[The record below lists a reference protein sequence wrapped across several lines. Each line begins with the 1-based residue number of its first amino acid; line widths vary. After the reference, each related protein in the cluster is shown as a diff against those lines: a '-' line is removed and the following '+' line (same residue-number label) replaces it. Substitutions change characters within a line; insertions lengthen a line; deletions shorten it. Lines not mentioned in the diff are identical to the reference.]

1 MGTKKRRQYSTEFKR
16 EAVELASQPGQ
27 TIVGTA
33 ADLGVAASALH
44 RWKRDLTEHGSQ
56 AFVGQGV
63 ARDAELMALRRE
75 LAQVKKERDFLK
87 SAAAYFAR
95 DDK

>member
-1 MGTKKRRQYSTEFKR
+1 MGTKKRRQYSAEFKR
-16 EAVELASQPGQ
+16 EAVQLASQPGQ

-33 ADLGVAASALH
+33 ADLGIAASALH
-44 RWKRDLTEHGSQ
+44 RWKRDFMDHDNG
-56 AFVGQGV
+56 AFVGQGI

-87 SAAAYFAR
+87 SAAVYFAK